1 MTFRTF
7 FQKLT
12 SRYLWGNL
20 LAMGIVLASIGTGFY
35 FFLDFY
41 TYHGQTIEVPD
52 VRGQSSEVAQRKL
65 RAAGF
70 QVEVSDTGYMPRL
83 AGDLILDQQPLP
95 GTPVKLNRVIYL
107 TVNASSARTIALPD
121 IADNCSLREAKMRL
135 SAMGF
140 KLGAVRRVTGD
151 RDWVYS
157 IEVAGKTVHTG
168 DRIPINQPLI
178 LLVGDGADE
187 EIFNGNDSLDQ
198 LIHGHDSVVYEEEI
212 IE

>member
-20 LAMGIVLASIGTGFY
+20 LAMGIVLAAIGMGFY

-107 TVNASSARTIALPD
+107 TVNASSARTIVLPD

-140 KLGAVRRVTGD
+140 KLGAVKRVTGD

-198 LIHGHDSVVYEEEI
+198 LIHAHDSVVYEEEI

>member
-20 LAMGIVLASIGTGFY
+20 LAMGLVLTSIGVGLY

-52 VRGQSSEVAQRKL
+52 VRGQSSEVALRKL
-65 RAAGF
+65 QAAGF
-70 QVEVSDTGYMPRL
+70 QVEVSDTGYMPRI

-95 GTPVKLNRVIYL
+95 GTPVKLNRLIRL
-107 TVNASSARTIALPD
+107 TVNASSARTITLPD

-135 SAMGF
+135 LTIGF
-140 KLGAVRRVTGD
+140 KLGAIKRITGD

-168 DRIPINQPLI
+168 DRIPINHPLI
-178 LLVGDGADE
+178 LVVGDGADE
-187 EIFNGNDSLDQ
+187 EIFNGNDSLDY
-198 LIHGHDSVVYEEEI
+198 LLHGRDSVVYEEEI